1 MLKEIF
7 AKKWHMLHQCQL
19 FMVNLVKM
27 SKITQL
33 VKIWKNVQFRHATP
47 ILWWQFRLGN
57 PPAIHY
63 SSSIFSIYSPLCFY
77 ISLSDIQISVYSAFF
92 CNPTFLDIFFC
103 QVYITTKWA
112 RSQFCVSNGVKGN
125 LVRHFKCV
133 IVLQHLTLP
142 C

>member
-1 MLKEIF
+1 MPRLY
-7 AKKWHMLHQCQL
+7 CGD
-19 FMVNLVKM
+19 NLD
-27 SKITQL
+27 
-33 VKIWKNVQFRHATP
+33 
-47 ILWWQFRLGN
+47 LGN

-142 C
+142 CQYHSSKRQHHHFNTQIIGVCTSVTFWRTPPPPLRP